1 VVWVKE
7 KEGERVAGLRD
18 KDESK
23 RDREREK
30 TQMVRE
36 TDFFFRVKKS
46 KSK

>member
-23 RDREREK
+23 RERERENADGE
-30 TQMVRE
+30 R
-36 TDFFFRVKKS
+36 D
-46 KSK
+46 